1 MVTAQAETAAARY
14 EKRGAIAWV
23 TLNRPAQLNAY
34 NVAMRDAMFQIL
46 SAIHDDPEVRAMV
59 LCGAGVAFS
68 TGGDLREFGTA
79 PSPIAARWI
88 RFRRDVWGRLKAL
101 PIPTIA
107 AVHGFTV
114 GGGLE
119 MALLCDLAIAA
130 TDTRICLPETGV
142 GMIPGVAGTQTASRR
157 LGLGRGLDLNL
168 TGRWIDAQ
176 DALLIGLV
184 AEVVKPHQL
193 EPRALQIAREMSRIP
208 RETAAIAKLAVW
220 GGIDLPLGEG
230 IDLERRLARR
240 LELLTRS
247 SGSIA
252 APHGLPKRLSGGH
265 NSGGNAVRE
274 HR

>member
-59 LCGAGVAFS
+59 LCGAGAAFS